1 MKLDDKTMSMVIV
14 MLIAALIGF
23 VIVKTIDGHLSD
35 ISINMPAIK
44 FPEQKITVQIDS
56 DPLAQ
61 APLPAGKHT
70 GTVVYNSLD
79 TLSRSHPPSQP
90 LQTGGGTC
98 GGTMPSRTD
107 YDAAKYRS
115 ESKSIPKPTIIPP
128 PASKDHVARPAP
140 VKRALPSLTEPQPAN
155 PASPSTDPSK
165 AETYYKDPKEMTPA
179 QLVKFQERAKFTNM
193 TVKDYAN
200 WLLTF
205 RDIPEKLTGFHRAN
219 LKVLI
224 RGGKLEKVD
233 MPIRTAPPE
242 GAQDQYTK
250 IMHDQVQDN
259 IPQPEFLGYQPS
271 NYESQIGSPMEKNRN
286 LRHLDY
292 INPDEPLK
300 TWVLTRGQERHE
312 KSVSPS

>member
-1 MKLDDKTMSMVIV
+1 MKLDDKTMSVITV

-23 VIVKTIDGHLSD
+23 VIVKTVDAHLGD
-35 ISINMPAIK
+35 ISINMPSIK
-44 FPEQKITVQIDS
+44 FPEQKITVKIDG
-56 DPLAQ
+56 DT
-61 APLPAGKHT
+61 LPVPASTHT
-70 GTVVYNSLD
+70 GTVIYNSLD
-79 TLSRSHPPSQP
+79 TLKKDAQETM
-90 LQTGGGTC
+90 QIGGGTC
-98 GGTMPSRTD
+98 GSTMPNRTD
-107 YDAAKYRS
+107 YDASKYRS
-115 ESKSIPKPTIIPP
+115 ESKSISKPTIIPP
-128 PASKDHVARPAP
+128 PATADHEARPAP
-140 VKRALPSLTEPQPAN
+140 VKRELSSLTEPQPE
-155 PASPSTDPSK
+155 K
-165 AETYYKDPKEMTPA
+165 GHMGHTYYKDPKEMTPA

-224 RGGKLEKVD
+224 RGGQLEKVD
-233 MPIRTAPPE
+233 MPIRMAVPD
-242 GAQDQYTK
+242 GARDQYTK

-271 NYESQIGSPMEKNRN
+271 NYESQIGSPMKKNRN

-300 TWVLTRGQERHE
+300 TWILTHGQDRFE
-312 KSVSPS
+312 KSAPSQTEADIVQTTG